1 MKTKVGQQTKIPTKE
16 ETTQS
21 TKELLQEF
29 SDVFPEDL
37 PKGLPVHRAVDH
49 QIELV
54 PDSQPPYKQ
63 IYRMSPA
70 ELEEVKSQV
79 QELLEKGFIQPSK
92 SPYGAPILFV
102 PKPDGK
108 WRMCIDYRAL
118 NKLTIKNRYPL
129 PRIDDMIDQLSG
141 AVVFSKLDLAS
152 GYHQVRIVPEDVPKT
167 AFRTRY
173 GHYEFLV
180 MPFGLTNAPAT
191 FMRLMNDVFHEYL
204 DKFVIVFLDDILVYS
219 KTYPE
224 HREHLRLIMQKLR
237 EAKLFGRPLK
247 CSFFMKEVNFCGYVI
262 SEGKVQMQ
270 PQKIDAVQKWPVPQ
284 SVTHLRSFLGLANF
298 YHKFVQNFAT
308 IAAPLYLL
316 TRKGRPWQWT
326 VAAQK
331 AFDELKVALTSAPV
345 LILPDMSKP
354 FIVTTDASL
363 VATGAV
369 LAQDHGQGEQPIAYL
384 SQKLNSAEQNYPAHE
399 RELLAV
405 KRAFDNWRS
414 YLFGKKFTLV
424 TDSSAIK
431 YIMSQQVLTGRR
443 ARWAEQFADYDFEV
457 VHRPGKTNVVAD
469 ALSRLYMAQS
479 SGQLV
484 HYEPEEEQLYGLLEV
499 NISENMLHSIKQA
512 YAEDSIVKKITTEL
526 DTAKTENKINTT
538 GFEVISDLL
547 YRTSGDN
554 FQLYIPNH
562 EIRKQILQEC
572 HDTPVGGHFGRA
584 KTLAAV
590 SHSFWWPNLQRDI
603 EEYINTCIVC
613 QQDKSSQ
620 QKPKGLLQPL
630 SVPHKPWRQ
639 ISMDYIVKLPLT
651 PRGHDAVFVCVD
663 RFSKMAHFVPCH
675 TTINAPAAAQI
686 FFDTVWK
693 LHGMP
698 LGIVSDRDSKFVS
711 HFWSELWK
719 LMGTRLYMS
728 TAYHPET
735 DGQTERINR
744 ILEDYIRHY
753 VEDMHDDWDSHL

>member
-270 PQKIDAVQKWPVPQ
+270 PQKIDAY
-284 SVTHLRSFLGLANF
+284 RNG
-298 YHKFVQNFAT
+298 
-308 IAAPLYLL
+308 LYLRVL
-316 TRKGRPWQWT
+316 HIYVPSWGWPIST
-326 VAAQK
+326 
-331 AFDELKVALTSAPV
+331 TS
-345 LILPDMSKP
+345 S
-354 FIVTTDASL
+354 
-363 VATGAV
+363 
-369 LAQDHGQGEQPIAYL
+369 
-384 SQKLNSAEQNYPAHE
+384 
-399 RELLAV
+399 
-405 KRAFDNWRS
+405 
-414 YLFGKKFTLV
+414 
-424 TDSSAIK
+424 
-431 YIMSQQVLTGRR
+431 
-443 ARWAEQFADYDFEV
+443 
-457 VHRPGKTNVVAD
+457 
-469 ALSRLYMAQS
+469 
-479 SGQLV
+479 
-484 HYEPEEEQLYGLLEV
+484 
-499 NISENMLHSIKQA
+499 
-512 YAEDSIVKKITTEL
+512 
-526 DTAKTENKINTT
+526 
-538 GFEVISDLL
+538 
-547 YRTSGDN
+547 
-554 FQLYIPNH
+554 
-562 EIRKQILQEC
+562 C
-572 HDTPVGGHFGRA
+572 
-584 KTLAAV
+584 KTLPPLLP
-590 SHSFWWPNLQRDI
+590 H
-603 EEYINTCIVC
+603 CI
-613 QQDKSSQ
+613 S
-620 QKPKGLLQPL
+620 
-630 SVPHKPWRQ
+630 
-639 ISMDYIVKLPLT
+639 
-651 PRGHDAVFVCVD
+651 
-663 RFSKMAHFVPCH
+663 
-675 TTINAPAAAQI
+675 
-686 FFDTVWK
+686 
-693 LHGMP
+693 
-698 LGIVSDRDSKFVS
+698 
-711 HFWSELWK
+711 
-719 LMGTRLYMS
+719 
-728 TAYHPET
+728 
-735 DGQTERINR
+735 
-744 ILEDYIRHY
+744 
-753 VEDMHDDWDSHL
+753 